1 MNTPTAVNE
10 YFAAWNRRDPA
21 AIVNTFTEGGT
32 YADPVSGEIAG
43 QAIADYAAGL
53 FAAFPDL
60 SFEATSM
67 GSMDGGAW
75 AARWIMRGT
84 NTGSLQGMPPTGKPI
99 AVPGAD
105 FIVVEGGRVRSVQGY
120 FDSRAVPDQLGLQVI
135 VQPRAAGPVTFG
147 YGLAMQSGKLS
158 KPGAISLTSLQVRT
172 DQEAEEVRG
181 YSRRMYGDI
190 AKMPGF
196 ISLLTAGV
204 GHRLYTATA
213 WESAEDTR
221 QIHQSEAHRQAMDR
235 FYSSDFSAGGMFS
248 VWVPARPISLFVR
261 CEACKQMSD
270 YEKTAGRC
278 ACGAEMPTPPPYW

>member
-1 MNTPTAVNE
+1 MDTPTVVKK
-10 YFAAWNRRDPA
+10 YFDAWTRRDPA
-21 AIVNTFTEGGT
+21 AIVDTFVEGGT
-32 YADPVSGEIAG
+32 YTDPVSGVIAG
-43 QAIADYAAGL
+43 QAIADYAADL

-60 SFEATSM
+60 SFEVTSP
-67 GSMDGGAW
+67 GTMDGGTW
-75 AARWIMRGT
+75 AAQWLMRGT
-84 NTGSLQGMPPTGKPI
+84 NTGSLKGMPPTGKPV

-105 FIVVEGGRVRSVQGY
+105 FIVIEGGRVRSVNGY

-135 VQPRAAGPVTFG
+135 VQPRAVGSVTFG

-158 KPGAISLTSLQVRT
+158 KPGAISLTSLQVRS
-172 DQEAEEVRG
+172 DQEVEEVRG

-204 GHRLYTATA
+204 GHRLYTVTA

-221 QIHQSEAHRQAMDR
+221 QIHQSEAHRQAMER
-235 FYSSDFSAGGMFS
+235 FYSADFTAGGMIS
-248 VWVPARPISLFVR
+248 VWVPAHISMFVR
-261 CEACKQMSD
+261 CNACKKMSD

-278 ACGAEMPTPPPYW
+278 ACGAEMPVPPPYW

>member
-1 MNTPTAVNE
+1 MNTPTVVNE
-10 YFAAWNRRDPA
+10 YLAAWNNRDPA
-21 AIVNTFTEGGT
+21 AIVSTFVEGGT
-32 YADPVSGEIAG
+32 YADPVSGEVSG
-43 QAIADYAAGL
+43 VAIGNYAAGL

-60 SFEATSM
+60 SFEIAFHGLVDERTV
-67 GSMDGGAW
+67 
-75 AARWIMRGT
+75 AAQWIMRGT
-84 NTGSLQGMPPTGKPI
+84 NTGSFKGMPPTGKPI
-99 AVPGAD
+99 VVPGAD
-105 FIVVEGGRVRSVQGY
+105 FIVVEGGRLRSVQGY

-135 VQPRAAGPVTFG
+135 VQPRAVGPVTFG

-158 KPGAISLTSLQVRT
+158 KPGAISLTSLQVRS

-213 WESAEDTR
+213 WKNVEDTR

-261 CEACKQMSD
+261 CDVCKQMSD